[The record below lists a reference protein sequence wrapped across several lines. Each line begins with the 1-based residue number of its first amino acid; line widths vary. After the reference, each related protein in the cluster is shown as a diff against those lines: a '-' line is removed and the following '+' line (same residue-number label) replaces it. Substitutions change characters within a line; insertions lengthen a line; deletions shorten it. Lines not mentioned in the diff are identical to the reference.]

1 MKNFEVARQFELMAD
16 ILELKGENAFRIRAY
31 RRAAQNL
38 ESLSEDIETVAREDR
53 LEDIPGIGADLA
65 GKIQE
70 YLRTGRIKEIAAAS
84 KGTPRGVVELLNI
97 PGVGPGRPGCSTS
110 GSTSP
115 GSTSWRSG
123 PARAGFEAC
132 PASRRRPSRT
142 SSRASGSSAGA
153 RSGCRSAARF
163 RSAASSCTRSK
174 GWPRSSGSA
183 SRARSGE

>member
-16 ILELKGENAFRIRAY
+16 ILELKGENQFRIRAY

-70 YLRTGRIKEIAAAS
+70 CLRTGKITEIAAAS
-84 KGTPRGVVELLNI
+84 KGIPRGVVAAPDVF
-97 PGVGPGRPGCSTS
+97 PGSGPGRPGCCTS

-115 GSTSWRSG
+115 GSISWRSG
-123 PARAGFEAC
+123 PARAASEAC

-142 SSRASGSSAGA
+142 S
-153 RSGCRSAARF
+153 
-163 RSAASSCTRSK
+163 
-174 GWPRSSGSA
+174 
-183 SRARSGE
+183 